1 MQIFKYLG
9 NNYVLV
15 AFSLFLLVPN
25 FTPTHLTS
33 LSDKGQ
39 TWEKFDPQLANT
51 LQTVDDLIFYTDS
64 VAKTRR
70 IDTGM
75 LDYANVLAEV
85 MRKRFYHGYSHYSLK
100 ENWIASLAGVVLWD
114 HLSAIVLPEDILKYP
129 MAACSQQSIVFMECF
144 KRRKVDYRKVGFDH
158 HFALEGRINGQ
169 WYFFDADMEPDFT
182 VVPRTSFENLN
193 KDDKLY
199 IIYQN
204 RLDSAGIRYGLA
216 NQYYGK
222 ANQAPASRAAFFHK
236 VTKLLSHTLWLLPL
250 LFVFI
255 NLSRKNSQVKKK
267 QEKKNFAAED
277 YA

>member
-1 MQIFKYLG
+1 MRIFKCLG

-15 AFSLFLLVPN
+15 AFSLFLLFPN
-25 FTPTHLTS
+25 FIPTHLTS
-33 LSDKGQ
+33 LSNNGQ

-51 LQTVDDLIFYTDS
+51 VQSVEGLLLYTDS

-70 IDTGM
+70 IDTGT
-75 LDYANVLAEV
+75 LEYANILAEV

-100 ENWIASLAGVVLWD
+100 ENWMASFAGAAFWD
-114 HLSAIVLPEDILKYP
+114 HLSAIVLPDDILQYP

-144 KRRKVDYRKVGFDH
+144 KRKKVDYRKVGFDH

-169 WYFFDADMEPDFT
+169 WYFFDADMEPDFA

-204 RLDSAGIRYGLA
+204 RLDSAGIQYGLA

-222 ANQAPASRAAFFHK
+222 VNEAPAPRAALFHK

-255 NLSRKNSQVKKK
+255 NVSRKNKGVTKK
-267 QEKKNFAAED
+267 QQKIFFAVKE
-277 YA
+277 YT